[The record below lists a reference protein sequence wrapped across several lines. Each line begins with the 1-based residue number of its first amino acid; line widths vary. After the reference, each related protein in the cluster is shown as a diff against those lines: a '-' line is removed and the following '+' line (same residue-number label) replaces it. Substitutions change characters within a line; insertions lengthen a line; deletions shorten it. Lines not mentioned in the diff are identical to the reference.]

1 MIVWG
6 SIRQVPAAGGV
17 AFIVL
22 FGHAGVT
29 RRFAMKLRDL
39 FVPRWNRS
47 NPEVRKKAIARID
60 NLDLLKRISEKDE
73 DPMVREAASD
83 RLLQIVEQ
91 ERQIAE

>member
-1 MIVWG
+1 
-6 SIRQVPAAGGV
+6 
-17 AFIVL
+17 
-22 FGHAGVT
+22 
-29 RRFAMKLRDL
+29 MKFRDL
-39 FVPRWNRS
+39 FVPRWHHS

-60 NLDLLKRISEKDE
+60 NPDLLKHISEKDD

>member
-1 MIVWG
+1 
-6 SIRQVPAAGGV
+6 
-17 AFIVL
+17 
-22 FGHAGVT
+22 
-29 RRFAMKLRDL
+29 MKFRDL
-39 FVPRWNRS
+39 FVPRWLHS

-60 NLDLLKRISEKDE
+60 DPNLLKQIGEKDD

>member
-1 MIVWG
+1 
-6 SIRQVPAAGGV
+6 
-17 AFIVL
+17 
-22 FGHAGVT
+22 
-29 RRFAMKLRDL
+29 MKLRDL
-39 FVPRWNRS
+39 FVPGWNHS

-60 NLDLLKRISEKDE
+60 NPELLKRISEKDD